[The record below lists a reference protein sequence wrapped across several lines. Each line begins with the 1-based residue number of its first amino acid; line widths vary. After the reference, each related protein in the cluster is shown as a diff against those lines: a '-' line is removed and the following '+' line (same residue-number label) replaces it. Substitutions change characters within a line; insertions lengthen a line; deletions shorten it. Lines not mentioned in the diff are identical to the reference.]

1 MRILVGILPLL
12 LIFEVEAGTRTVPLF
27 PAASDNRQGFMRI
40 INPAGRAGTVH
51 IAAHSDA
58 GERRTET
65 LSFEEGEEVKFFTS
79 DDLEN
84 GNVQKG
90 IVTGIGAGEGDWR
103 LQLTSDLAFVAP
115 AYLRTKKDGFL
126 TSLHD
131 TAPVDED
138 GAHRAHIFNP
148 GSNTGQR
155 SILRIVNLS
164 DTAVSATITGTDDR
178 GNPGLGAVTER
189 VGANGAV
196 MLGAREL
203 ETRGLGDGDGKW
215 RLAVTA
221 PGPILVM
228 SLMESPTGHLTNLS
242 TAPEVGAALVPFF
255 PAASGNRQG
264 FIRVIN
270 ETDTERTVTFTAVD
284 DGRVPE
290 EYGSISLSV
299 RPNEVTHFNSDD
311 LENGNERKGI
321 MQGVGTGNRDWRLI
335 VDGRVRV
342 LTYMR
347 NKRDGFLTSL
357 HDVVSGRHN
366 RYDIATFNPA
376 SNERQRSFIRV
387 INPHTSVRRLLGVLA
402 RDDAGAVGDQ
412 AFTGVM
418 LPNESRTRTAQTME
432 RLAWGDGTGKWRLQ
446 ARANS
451 PMIVMNLMETP
462 TGHLTNLS
470 TIPGPPMPLFNIF
483 AHEGQRELI
492 ERIEAAGGGGH
503 RGKAVVWELLAGRAF
518 ENSHAEGMLY
528 NMVDQGVPPEHLVA
542 PGPELTDFEDSAL
555 FGVEGFLRP
564 VHDALRAETL
574 VVNRSVSTAFTTGDA
589 DRIRPLNIVW
599 SASAGN
605 VVAGSCITDRD
616 FWNLENIAACE
627 WDNFFYYAML
637 NALETGKALMATAA
651 WRREDGTVV
660 PDETVY
666 KCGDMME
673 HCFAVPG
680 AGTTSRATAQVSA
693 AVFHLFQL
701 YENAEEV
708 VRALKSCV
716 EDVGEPGIDREFGL
730 GVIDFRC
737 SEAML
742 PVVER

>member
-1 MRILVGILPLL
+1 MRILMGILPLL
-12 LIFEVEAGTRTVPLF
+12 LVFDIEAGTRTVPLF

-51 IAAHSDA
+51 ITAHSDA

-148 GSNTGQR
+148 GNNTDQR

-178 GNPGLGAVTER
+178 GNPGLGAVT
-189 VGANGAV
+189 
-196 MLGAREL
+196 
-203 ETRGLGDGDGKW
+203 
-215 RLAVTA
+215 A

-242 TAPEVGAALVPFF
+242 TAPDVGAALVPFF
-255 PAASGNRQG
+255 PASSDNRQG

-284 DGRVPE
+284 DGRTPVE
-290 EYGSISLSV
+290 RGTVSLSV
-299 RPNEVTHFNSDD
+299 GPNQVEHFNSDD
-311 LENGNERKGI
+311 LENGNEGKGI
-321 MQGVGTGNRDWRLI
+321 MTGVGTGNGDWRLI

-387 INPHTSVRRLLGVLA
+387 INLHMDVDRLLGVLA

-412 AFTGVM
+412 ALTGLM
-418 LPNESRTRTAQTME
+418 TPNESYTVNSQTME
-432 RLAWGDGTGKWRLQ
+432 ELAFGDGTGKWRLQ
-446 ARANS
+446 ATANS

-470 TIPGPPMPLFNIF
+470 TIPGPPMPLLSIF
-483 AHEGQRELI
+483 AHKGQRELI
-492 ERIEAAGGGGH
+492 ERIEAGGGH
-503 RGKAVVWELLAGRAF
+503 RGKAVVWEFRVGRAY
-518 ENSHAEGMLY
+518 ENSHAEGMFY
-528 NMVDQGVPPEHLVA
+528 NMVDQGVPPEHLVV
-542 PGPELTDFEDSAL
+542 PGPELTDWEDSAER
-555 FGVEGFLRP
+555 GVRGFLRP

-574 VVNRSVSTAFTTGDA
+574 VVNRSVSTAFDHGDA

-599 SASAGN
+599 SAAAGN

-616 FWNLENIAACE
+616 PWHLGNIAACE
-627 WDNFFYYAML
+627 VDNFFYYAML
-637 NALETGKALMATAA
+637 NALETGKALMVTAA
-651 WRREDGTVV
+651 VRREDGTVV
-660 PDETVY
+660 PDENVF

-680 AGTTSRATAQVSA
+680 AGTTSVATARVSA
-693 AVFHLFQL
+693 AIFHLFQL

-708 VRALKSCV
+708 VRALKSCA

>member
-1 MRILVGILPLL
+1 
-12 LIFEVEAGTRTVPLF
+12 
-27 PAASDNRQGFMRI
+27 MRI

-51 IAAHSDA
+51 ITAHSDA

-103 LQLTSDLAFVAP
+103 LELTSDLAFVAP
-115 AYLRTKKDGFL
+115 VYLRTKRDGFL

-178 GNPGLGAVTER
+178 GNPRLG
-189 VGANGAV
+189 
-196 MLGAREL
+196 
-203 ETRGLGDGDGKW
+203 
-215 RLAVTA
+215 AVTA

-242 TAPEVGAALVPFF
+242 TAPEVGATLVPFF
-255 PAASGNRQG
+255 PAASDNRQG

-270 ETDTERTVTFTAVD
+270 ETDTERTVTFTAID
-284 DGRVPE
+284 DGRTPVE
-290 EYGSISLSV
+290 RGTVSLSV
-299 RPNEVTHFNSDD
+299 GPNQVEHFNSDD
-311 LENGNERKGI
+311 LENGNEGKGI
-321 MQGVGTGNRDWRLI
+321 MTGVGTGNGDWRLI

-366 RYDIATFNPA
+366 IYDIATFNPA

-387 INPHTSVRRLLGVLA
+387 INLHMGVDRLFGVRA
-402 RDDAGAVGDQ
+402 RDDAGGVGNR
-412 AFTGVM
+412 AFTGFM
-418 LPNESRTRTAQTME
+418 TPNESYTVDSQTME
-432 RLAWGDGTGKWRLQ
+432 ELSWGDGTGKWRLQ
-446 ARANS
+446 AYASS

-470 TIPGPPMPLFNIF
+470 TIPDPPLPLFNIF

-492 ERIEAAGGGGH
+492 ERIEAGGGH
-503 RGKAVVWELLAGRAF
+503 TGKAVIWELRLGRAF

-542 PGPELTDFEDSAL
+542 PGPELTDFDDTAAR
-555 FGVEGFLRP
+555 GVRGFLRP

-574 VVNRSVSTAFTTGDA
+574 VVNRSVSTAFRHGDA
-589 DRIRPLNIVW
+589 DLIRPLNIVW
-599 SASAGN
+599 SVAAGN

-616 FWNLENIAACE
+616 LWNLGNIAACG
-627 WDNFFYYAML
+627 DDSFFYYAML

-651 WRREDGTVV
+651 VRREDGTVV
-660 PDETVY
+660 PDETVF

-680 AGTTSRATAQVSA
+680 AGSTSVATARVSA

-708 VRALKSCV
+708 VRALKNCA

>member
-12 LIFEVEAGTRTVPLF
+12 LVFEVEAGTQTVPLF

-51 IAAHSDA
+51 IAAYTDT

-115 AYLRTKKDGFL
+115 AYLRTKRDGFL

-131 TAPVDED
+131 TVPVDED

-242 TAPEVGAALVPFF
+242 TAPEVGTALVPFF
-255 PAASGNRQG
+255 LGTYDNRQG

-270 ETDTERTVTFTAVD
+270 ETDTEQTVTFRAID
-284 DGRVPE
+284 DGDVPK
-290 EYGSISLSV
+290 EYGTISLSV

-321 MQGVGTGNRDWRLI
+321 MQGVGTGNGDWRLI

-387 INPHTSVRRLLGVLA
+387 INLHMDVDRLLGVRV
-402 RDDAGAVGDQ
+402 RDDAGAVGDIP
-412 AFTGVM
+412 FTSLM
-418 LPNESRTRTAQTME
+418 QPNQIRTYTSQTME
-432 RLAWGDGTGKWRLQ
+432 RLSFGDGTGKWRLQ
-446 ARANS
+446 PRANS
-451 PMIVMNLMETP
+451 PIIVMNLMETP

-470 TIPGPPMPLFNIF
+470 TIPGPPLPLLSIF

-492 ERIEAAGGGGH
+492 ERIEAGGGH
-503 RGKAVVWELLAGRAF
+503 RGKAVIWELLVGRAY

-542 PGPELTDFEDSAL
+542 PGPELTEDRDSAL
-555 FGVEGFLRP
+555 YGVEGFLRP
-564 VHDALRAETL
+564 VHDSLRAETL
-574 VVNRSVSTAFTTGDA
+574 VVNRSVSSAFTTGDA

-599 SASAGN
+599 SVSAGN

-616 FWNLENIAACE
+616 LWNLGNIAACGD
-627 WDNFFYYAML
+627 DNFFYYAML
-637 NALETGKALMATAA
+637 NALETGKALMVTAA
-651 WRREDGTVV
+651 VRREDGTVV
-660 PDETVY
+660 PDETVN

-680 AGTTSRATAQVSA
+680 AGSTSVATARVSA

>member
-12 LIFEVEAGTRTVPLF
+12 FVFDIEAGTRTVPLF

-51 IAAHSDA
+51 ITAHSDA

-103 LQLTSDLAFVAP
+103 LELTSDLAFVAP
-115 AYLRTKKDGFL
+115 AYLRTKRDGFL

-228 SLMESPTGHLTNLS
+228 SLMESPTGHLTKLS
-242 TAPEVGAALVPFF
+242 TAPEVGATLVPFF
-255 PAASGNRQG
+255 PAASNNRQG

-270 ETDTERTVTFTAVD
+270 ETDTERTVTFTAID
-284 DGRVPE
+284 DGRTPVE
-290 EYGSISLSV
+290 RGAVSLSV
-299 RPNEVTHFNSDD
+299 GPNQVEHFNSDD
-311 LENGNERKGI
+311 LENGNEGKGI
-321 MQGVGTGNRDWRLI
+321 MTGVGTGNGDWRLV

-387 INPHTSVRRLLGVLA
+387 INPNEISRLLGVRA
-402 RDDAGAVGDQ
+402 RDDAGAVDDIP
-412 AFTGVM
+412 FTGVM
-418 LPNESRTRTAQTME
+418 LPNESYT
-432 RLAWGDGTGKWRLQ
+432 
-446 ARANS
+446 S
-451 PMIVMNLMETP
+451 
-462 TGHLTNLS
+462 
-470 TIPGPPMPLFNIF
+470 IP
-483 AHEGQRELI
+483 
-492 ERIEAAGGGGH
+492 
-503 RGKAVVWELLAGRAF
+503 
-518 ENSHAEGMLY
+518 
-528 NMVDQGVPPEHLVA
+528 
-542 PGPELTDFEDSAL
+542 
-555 FGVEGFLRP
+555 
-564 VHDALRAETL
+564 
-574 VVNRSVSTAFTTGDA
+574 
-589 DRIRPLNIVW
+589 
-599 SASAGN
+599 
-605 VVAGSCITDRD
+605 
-616 FWNLENIAACE
+616 
-627 WDNFFYYAML
+627 
-637 NALETGKALMATAA
+637 
-651 WRREDGTVV
+651 
-660 PDETVY
+660 
-666 KCGDMME
+666 
-673 HCFAVPG
+673 
-680 AGTTSRATAQVSA
+680 
-693 AVFHLFQL
+693 
-701 YENAEEV
+701 
-708 VRALKSCV
+708 
-716 EDVGEPGIDREFGL
+716 
-730 GVIDFRC
+730 
-737 SEAML
+737 
-742 PVVER
+742 